1 MSASVEIVEDTEEGV
16 LEASDAR
23 ELTRQIR
30 VALEHSYTLI
40 IAAYRGR
47 AWSPMGYSSW
57 DAYCQ
62 GEFGNLALQ
71 PPREERQ
78 NVIMS
83 MREAGMSIRA
93 ISSGTGIG
101 RGTVERELSEAAPTF
116 SGVPNGTPENE
127 SELPRVVGTDGKT
140 YRQTAPPRPQRPAQ
154 TLFED
159 VPLSDALLNM
169 SPSEMGI
176 AALSP
181 SAFTSRP
188 ARERKAVARRLT
200 GSLDSPLPLVI
211 RLAGEITLD
220 PTTLTV
226 DEASDAET
234 LTELAADASH
244 GVLALSHVLTA
255 IDVKVLSGDIDDSR
269 ALTAVVTDA
278 VDELGRFL
286 DALHS
291 RKRRP

>member
-1 MSASVEIVEDTEEGV
+1 MQFSSLDSTKILARGWNQRECVCWIVEDTEEDV

-116 SGVPNGTPENE
+116 SGVSNGTPENE
-127 SELPRVVGTDGKT
+127 SELPRVIGTDGK
-140 YRQTAPPRPQRPAQ
+140 
-154 TLFED
+154 
-159 VPLSDALLNM
+159 N
-169 SPSEMGI
+169 
-176 AALSP
+176 LSP
-181 SAFTSRP
+181 NCTSASSTP
-188 ARERKAVARRLT
+188 C
-200 GSLDSPLPLVI
+200 
-211 RLAGEITLD
+211 
-220 PTTLTV
+220 
-226 DEASDAET
+226 
-234 LTELAADASH
+234 AD
-244 GVLALSHVLTA
+244 
-255 IDVKVLSGDIDDSR
+255 
-269 ALTAVVTDA
+269 VV
-278 VDELGRFL
+278 
-286 DALHS
+286 
-291 RKRRP
+291 